1 MFKNRLYPVCN
12 VKIILFCFVI
22 SLIFVSCD
30 NFMKGNEIVSNLEQ
44 TIDYVTAPYAVLDI
58 STKTN
63 TPDSMVPA
71 AGNYN
76 NKYKAGDSFNVKV
89 QEKGE
94 DEFIR
99 WVAVPENSVLF
110 ENETERETKVTIIS
124 TESAIEIYPLI
135 NRRGQLTVDF
145 FCEHGSTIPG
155 ERKYYYK
162 NEEFNLSYKEDP
174 NYAFVGWEAESSDP
188 EKNIDDILKFNG
200 TGTEITVQ
208 VLDVKCAVKISAKSV
223 LRPKVSFTLPQ
234 NGEKN
239 IVRNRTINIIF
250 TKEMSNKDFENYI
263 NVYEGVQR
271 IVNNELIYEST
282 NISKGENAK
291 IIFELGESK
300 KTLRISL
307 SNENL
312 YSSTSY
318 ISVEIDKNWTD
329 NEGACFAEDFKLQF
343 QTSSYIDSI
352 APSIKDFTAG
362 FGTDIESLEVK
373 NSDDS
378 CISLTDY
385 PQKNCI
391 TDGQLNFYIV
401 AEDMEGAKGTSSE
414 VRDESK
420 VKSILYRIS
429 KFNNDVNGN
438 LTKDTSFEEEVRYLD
453 YYPTAFADMSM
464 KIGEDEDGKKKTFKE
479 ITNNK
484 TTGCLFTYDLGILA
498 SGIYRFDIATEDSSG
513 NNGFDDEDS
522 DGKKKYKSV
531 FILKDNTPVLSG
543 DTQWITTDGQV
554 DSKYSFYHKGE
565 IQIKRDRTLC
575 IPYSNS
581 YTGIKTIELTVTQSN
596 GDEISNVFSNY
607 TAGSKKI
614 KYGKINFNETSDI
627 TVKSISKD
635 GNVITL
641 ENPLT
646 GQYENGCL
654 YFDDLYLGESNGSI
668 TIKSKLTDNLG
679 KVQANEITI
688 TAFNDQE
695 PPVFKNGINSPI
707 VADAS
712 YTTGNVN
719 EHIFPRKNRP
729 GLTGADFYE
738 APEIINGDDIPVRWF
753 YTNAKKSGTYGI
765 YLKSEFIDD
774 NGIEI
779 FVKKV
784 DQGISS
790 DDSLKSIKTTS
801 NLSGYTKITGSPYFF
816 ETGTW
821 NLIAKDNFGNTS
833 NSFTFVVVQD
843 HRRPVVDNIRESTTV
858 ELPAGV
864 TISVNFNNDEK
875 WSQWDSSKP
884 YYTDLY
890 GRNGAGTYDFRATRF
905 DLLGANARRTKL
917 MFRITGSGKGLNNYG
932 GTAASTYV
940 NPECYPSRYSSGL
953 GQWNINYAWACW
965 NCNDHHTWVPIY
977 PAGSV
982 ATNKIDDYEGVI
994 DFRYDIYC
1002 SRCNRGPTT
1011 FPCQKGDGWKDYTP
1025 GTDISFN
1032 LYHDWANMGDNFYE
1046 RLQPFCLFLKDNCGN
1061 LSFVKIDNP
1070 LQNDNWNVIWQFK

>member
-1 MFKNRLYPVCN
+1 MLKTRSYPVLGKKFILN
-12 VKIILFCFVI
+12 SLLALILFT
-22 SLIFVSCD
+22 SCD
-30 NFMKGNEIVSNLEQ
+30 NFMKGSDIVHDLEQ
-44 TIDYVTAPYAVLDI
+44 TITYATAPYAVLDI
-58 STKTN
+58 SIKTN

-76 NKYKAGDSFNVKV
+76 NKYKAGDSFNIKV
-89 QEKGE
+89 QEKNE

-99 WVAVPENSVLF
+99 WVAVPSGSVNF
-110 ENETERETKVTIIS
+110 KNDTARETTVTIMS

-162 NEEFNLSYKEDP
+162 NDEFNLSYKEDP

-188 EKNIDDILKFNG
+188 QKNIDDIIKFKG
-200 TGTEITVQ
+200 TGTEVTVQ
-208 VLDVKCAVKISAKSV
+208 VLDVKCAVKISAKSA

-250 TKEMSNKDFENYI
+250 TKEMKDEAFEKYI

-282 NISKGENAK
+282 NISKGENK
-291 IIFELGESK
+291 KVILELGESR

-307 SNENL
+307 ADENL

-318 ISVEIDKNWTD
+318 ISVEIDKNWNDT
-329 NEGACFAEDFKLQF
+329 EGACFAEDYKLQF

-352 APSIKDFTAG
+352 APSIKELTAG
-362 FGTDIESLEVK
+362 FGTDIESLDVK
-373 NSDDS
+373 NSDDT

-401 AEDMEGAKGTSSE
+401 AEDMEGAKGASSD

-429 KFNNDVNGN
+429 KYNNDENGK
-438 LTKDTSFEEEVRYLD
+438 LSKDATFSEEVRYLD
-453 YYPTAFADMSM
+453 YKSTDFADMSM
-464 KIGEDEDGKKKTFKE
+464 EIGKDEDGKKKTFKE
-479 ITNNK
+479 ITDNK
-484 TTGCLFTYDLGILA
+484 TTGCLFTYDLGNLA

-531 FILKDNTPVLSG
+531 FVIKDNTPVLSG

-554 DSKYSFYHKGE
+554 DSEYNFCYNETK
-565 IQIKRDRTLC
+565 QINTDRTLC

-581 YTGIKTIELTVTQSN
+581 YTGIKTIELSVTQSN
-596 GDEISNVFSNY
+596 GEEISDVFRNY

-614 KYGKINFNETSDI
+614 KYGKNNFNETSDI
-627 TVKSISKD
+627 KVESISKN
-635 GNVITL
+635 GNEITL
-641 ENPLT
+641 EEPPT
-646 GQYENGCL
+646 SQYENGCL
-654 YFDDLYLGESNGSI
+654 YLDNLYLGELNGTI
-668 TIKSKLTDNLG
+668 TIQSKLTDNLG
-679 KVQANEITI
+679 KIQANEITI
-688 TAFNDQE
+688 TAFNDQK
-695 PPVFKNGINSPI
+695 PPVFKNGINRPI

-719 EHIFPRKNRP
+719 EHIFPRKNKP
-729 GLTGADFYE
+729 GLTGADFYKT
-738 APEIINGDDIPVRWF
+738 PEIINGDDIPVRWF
-753 YTNAKKSGTYGI
+753 YTNAKNSNTYGI

-784 DQGISS
+784 NQDTSS

-801 NLSGYTKITGSPYFF
+801 NLSGYTKITGSSYFF

-821 NLIAKDNFGNTS
+821 NLIAKDNFGNTTKAY
-833 NSFTFVVVQD
+833 TFVVVQD
-843 HRRPVVDNIRESTTV
+843 HKKPVVDNIRESTTV

-864 TISVNFNNDEK
+864 TISVDFTKDEVWKQNNSSEK
-875 WSQWDSSKP
+875 D
-884 YYTDLY
+884 YTDLY
-890 GRNGAGTYDFRATRF
+890 GRNGAGTYNFVATRF

-917 MFRITGSGKGLNNYG
+917 TFRITGSGRGLNNYG

-940 NPECYPSRYSSGL
+940 NPECYPSRDSSGL
-953 GQWNINYAWACW
+953 GQWNINYVWACW
-965 NCNDHHTWVPIY
+965 NCNDSHTWVPIY

-994 DFRYDIYC
+994 DFKYDIYC
-1002 SRCNRGPTT
+1002 TRCNRGPTT

-1032 LYHDWANMGDNFYE
+1032 LYHDWANMGDNYYE

-1061 LSFVKIDNP
+1061 LNFVKIDNP
-1070 LQNDNWNVIWQFK
+1070 KQDNKWNVLWQFK